1 MIVADLVF
9 SFSLSLSLQGGAG
22 GAGYNGD
29 GIGWTNDQDVL
40 ERAGAIS
47 KTTLPASRL
56 YNKGMSNS
64 ITRPN
69 PANVFNQN
77 AERRGESFRSGKD
90 MNVMLHEERKKK
102 SKNTPYVL
110 PMKIDMSVRNRN
122 EY

>member
-1 MIVADLVF
+1 MF
-9 SFSLSLSLQGGAG
+9 SLSLSLSLSLQGGGG

-40 ERAGAIS
+40 ERVGAIS

-69 PANVFNQN
+69 PAKVFNQN

-90 MNVMLHEERKKK
+90 VHVLLHEERQQK
-102 SKNTPYVL
+102 SEHKPYVL
-110 PMKIDMSVRNRN
+110 PMKIDMSVRVRN
-122 EY
+122 EH